1 MKEAFTEKQFIPGVR
16 NFVFQLLEKG
26 VYSCYA
32 IWFYENNLLIENYK
46 NFNCVSIFSTG
57 STQCY
62 EALSS
67 DMQKNALSALVQL
80 GAVKKKKM

>member
-32 IWFYENNLLIENYK
+32 ISFYKSSLLIENSK
-46 NFNCVSIFSTG
+46 NFNCVS
-57 STQCY
+57 
-62 EALSS
+62 ALSI
-67 DMQKNALSALVQL
+67 V
-80 GAVKKKKM
+80 

>member
-32 IWFYENNLLIENYK
+32 IWFYKSSLLMENYK
-46 NFNCVSIFSTG
+46 NFVFLPSP
-57 STQCY
+57 
-62 EALSS
+62 
-67 DMQKNALSALVQL
+67 
-80 GAVKKKKM
+80 